1 MRNDYD
7 SNYLEHHGILGM
19 KWGRRNGPPYPLDAA
34 DHSAAEKKAGWRQSL
49 DKAVKGGPVKD
60 NISRSEYLRKKAGI
74 STTYE
79 ANQAINDSLKE
90 FGRSASN
97 LKKAKNVL
105 KSDSG
110 SRKSKALKDARK
122 KDIDELTTQELRDI
136 NARLREEKSYQ
147 ELTKGNIAEGKRFVK
162 QTATAIASGIITGI
176 AIEAGKTFVKKKLGM

>member
-19 KWGRRNGPPYPLDAA
+19 KWGRRNGPPYPLDSK
-34 DHSAAEKKAGWRQSL
+34 DYSPAEKKAAR
-49 DKAVKGGPVKD
+49 A
-60 NISRSEYLRKKAGI
+60 AG
-74 STTYE
+74 E
-79 ANQAINDSLKE
+79 RAKE
-90 FGRSASN
+90 N
-97 LKKAKNVL
+97 YKKAKNVI

-110 SRKSKALKDARK
+110 SRRSKALKDARR

>member
-19 KWGRRNGPPYPLDAA
+19 KWGRRNGPPYPLDSK
-34 DHSAAEKKAGWRQSL
+34 DYSPAEKKAAR
-49 DKAVKGGPVKD
+49 A
-60 NISRSEYLRKKAGI
+60 AG
-74 STTYE
+74 E
-79 ANQAINDSLKE
+79 RAKE
-90 FGRSASN
+90 N
-97 LKKAKNVL
+97 YKKAKNVI

-110 SRKSKALKDARK
+110 SRRSKALKDARR

-176 AIEAGKTFVKKKLGM
+176 AIEAGKAFVKKKLGM

>member
-19 KWGRRNGPPYPLDAA
+19 KWGRRNGPPYPLDSK
-34 DHSAAEKKAGWRQSL
+34 DYSPAEKKAAR
-49 DKAVKGGPVKD
+49 A
-60 NISRSEYLRKKAGI
+60 AG
-74 STTYE
+74 E
-79 ANQAINDSLKE
+79 RAKE
-90 FGRSASN
+90 N
-97 LKKAKNVL
+97 YKKAKNVL